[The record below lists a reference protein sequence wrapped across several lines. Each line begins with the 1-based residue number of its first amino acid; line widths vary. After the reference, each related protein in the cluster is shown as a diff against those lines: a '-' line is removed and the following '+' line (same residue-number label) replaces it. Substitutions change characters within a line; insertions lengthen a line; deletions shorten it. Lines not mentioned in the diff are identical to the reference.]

1 MTKQLTPKQAYD
13 LIKSQD
19 NLIFKVK
26 FVKKDGTIRDMN
38 ARLKVKKYLKGGS
51 LSYDPASKGYV
62 IAYDMQK
69 EGYRTINTNSLIA
82 LKAEGNTYV
91 IN

>member
-13 LIKSQD
+13 LIKSQN

-26 FVKKDGTIRDMN
+26 FIKKDGTIRDMN
-38 ARLKVKKYLKGGS
+38 ARLKVRKYLKGGS
-51 LSYDPASKGYV
+51 LSYDPASRGYV
-62 IAYDMQK
+62 IAYDLQN